1 MLCSLWTDLIVFKVK
16 CGECLGELVRNRL
29 STDLIS
35 SLLIRRQLIEK
46 KGKEFKVMCIETDC

>member
-1 MLCSLWTDLIVFKVK
+1 MLCSFITDVIATEVK
-16 CGECLGELVRNRL
+16 CGQCLCELVRNGL

-35 SLLIRRQLIEK
+35 SRLIKRQLIEK

>member
-1 MLCSLWTDLIVFKVK
+1 MIVFEVK

-35 SLLIRRQLIEK
+35 SLLIKRELIEK
-46 KGKEFKVMCIETDC
+46 KGKGFKVMCVETDC

>member
-1 MLCSLWTDLIVFKVK
+1 MLCSLWTDLIDTEVK
-16 CGECLGELVRNRL
+16 CGECLCELVRNGL

-46 KGKEFKVMCIETDC
+46 KGKEFKVICIETDC